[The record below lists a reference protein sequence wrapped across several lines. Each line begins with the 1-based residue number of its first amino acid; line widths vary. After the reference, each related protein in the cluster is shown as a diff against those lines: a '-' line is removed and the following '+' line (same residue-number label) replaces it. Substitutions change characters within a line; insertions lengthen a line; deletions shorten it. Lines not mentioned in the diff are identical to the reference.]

1 MTAAVRDAA
10 SDKVESLDALPG
22 WPTQAPFEIYS
33 GFINVTN
40 TSKEIHYVLLESMKD
55 PSKDPLIIWFNGGPG
70 CSSMLGFLQETGP
83 YVLEDGATTYTE
95 NAYSWNK
102 ETNILYIDQPAG
114 VGYSTCD
121 NLTRPD
127 DCVHTDNSSAHDNL

>member
-1 MTAAVRDAA
+1 MFKKLFGVVATLISFTAAVRDAA

-22 WPTQAPFEIYS
+22 WPTQAPFDIYS
-33 GFINVTN
+33 GFINVAN

-55 PSKDPLIIWFNGGPG
+55 PLKDPLIIWFNGGPG

-102 ETNILYIDQPAG
+102 ETNILYVDQPAG

-121 NLTRPD
+121 NLTSP
-127 DCVHTDNSSAHDNL
+127 